1 MNAYRAEQLGMC
13 ANHHLISALSRFYKV
28 EKWSTKAGGDNEATV
43 KVTRRRLKRIRP
55 GMKCADILRNVRTAR
70 NDMTT
75 DPNYF
80 HVYGHMDDVLQDSQL
95 TVEQRLNKR
104 CDTLAKEAVGM
115 AQRLRD
121 SGRER
126 TVAQLLP
133 REVAA
138 VLVDGVKVTGDL
150 GDAIRFGKGREASVT
165 DLKNYS
171 NDLDFTV
178 EEIKAQEIEKITI
191 SSTKIRNAIID
202 GDIEKANSYLSC
214 NFSLSGVVEKGNGIG
229 SSINFPT
236 ANIKVENKW
245 KILPKDGAYA
255 VKVFVENQ
263 QYFGMLNIG
272 NRPTIA
278 DDKHV
283 VEVHIFDFNSTIYN
297 LDIQVEF
304 IKRIRSEKKFN
315 SLEELQSQLEIDE
328 SKIKALFNLLR

>member
-1 MNAYRAEQLGMC
+1 MKIYHSIKEFPSDINT
-13 ANHHLISALSRFYKV
+13 I
-28 EKWSTKAGGDNEATV
+28 
-43 KVTRRRLKRIRP
+43 VTIGTFDGVHK
-55 GMKCADILRNVRTAR
+55 
-70 NDMTT
+70 
-75 DPNYF
+75 
-80 HVYGHMDDVLQDSQL
+80 GHKEIVG
-95 TVEQRLNKR
+95 RLNSTAKKEGLESVLLTFYPHPRHVLFPDDQKLKLINTIEEKIEALRETGLQHFIIQEFDVDFSRIKSVNFIRDLLVNKLNMKR
-104 CDTLAKEAVGM
+104 MVVGY
-115 AQRLRD
+115 D
-121 SGRER
+121 HH
-126 TVAQLLP
+126 
-133 REVAA
+133 
-138 VLVDGVKVTGDL
+138 
-150 GDAIRFGKGREASVT
+150 FGKNREGTFENLLSLSELY
-165 DLKNYS
+165 DFK
-171 NDLDFTV
+171 LDK
-178 EEIKAQEIEKITI
+178 IAPQNIGDITI

-245 KILPKDGAYA
+245 KILPKDGVYA

-297 LDIQVEF
+297 LDIKVEF

-328 SKIKALFNLLR
+328 SKIKAVFNLLR

>member
-1 MNAYRAEQLGMC
+1 MKIYHSIKEFPSDINT
-13 ANHHLISALSRFYKV
+13 I
-28 EKWSTKAGGDNEATV
+28 
-43 KVTRRRLKRIRP
+43 VTIGTFDGVHK
-55 GMKCADILRNVRTAR
+55 
-70 NDMTT
+70 
-75 DPNYF
+75 
-80 HVYGHMDDVLQDSQL
+80 GHKEIVG
-95 TVEQRLNKR
+95 RLNSTAKKEGLESVLLTFYPHPRHVLFPDDQKLKLINTIEEKIEALRKTGLQHFIIQEFDVDFSRIKSVNFIRDLLVNKLNMKR
-104 CDTLAKEAVGM
+104 MVVGY
-115 AQRLRD
+115 D
-121 SGRER
+121 HHFGTNREG
-126 TVAQLLP
+126 TFENLLSLSDLYDFKLDKIAP
-133 REVAA
+133 QNI
-138 VLVDGVKVTGDL
+138 GD
-150 GDAIRFGKGREASVT
+150 
-165 DLKNYS
+165 
-171 NDLDFTV
+171 
-178 EEIKAQEIEKITI
+178 ITI

-245 KILPKDGAYA
+245 KILPKDGVYA
-255 VKVFVENQ
+255 VKIFVENQ

-297 LDIQVEF
+297 LDIKVEF

-328 SKIKALFNLLR
+328 SKIKAVFNLLR

>member
-1 MNAYRAEQLGMC
+1 
-13 ANHHLISALSRFYKV
+13 
-28 EKWSTKAGGDNEATV
+28 
-43 KVTRRRLKRIRP
+43 
-55 GMKCADILRNVRTAR
+55 MKIYHSIKEFPSDIDTIITIGTFDGV
-70 NDMTT
+70 
-75 DPNYF
+75 
-80 HVYGHMDDVLQDSQL
+80 HKGHKEIVG
-95 TVEQRLNKR
+95 RLNSTAKKEGLESVLLTFYPHPRHVLFPDDQKLKLINTIEEKTEALRKTGLQHFIIQEFDVDFSRIKSVNFIRDLLVNKLNMKR
-104 CDTLAKEAVGM
+104 MVVGY
-115 AQRLRD
+115 D
-121 SGRER
+121 HH
-126 TVAQLLP
+126 
-133 REVAA
+133 
-138 VLVDGVKVTGDL
+138 
-150 GDAIRFGKGREASVT
+150 FGKNREGTFENLFSLSELY
-165 DLKNYS
+165 DFK
-171 NDLDFTV
+171 LDK
-178 EEIKAQEIEKITI
+178 IAPQNIGDITI

-245 KILPKDGAYA
+245 KILPKDGVYA
-255 VKVFVENQ
+255 VKIFVENQ

>member
-1 MNAYRAEQLGMC
+1 MKIYHSIKEFPSDINT
-13 ANHHLISALSRFYKV
+13 I
-28 EKWSTKAGGDNEATV
+28 
-43 KVTRRRLKRIRP
+43 VTIGTFDGVHK
-55 GMKCADILRNVRTAR
+55 
-70 NDMTT
+70 
-75 DPNYF
+75 
-80 HVYGHMDDVLQDSQL
+80 GHKEIVW
-95 TVEQRLNKR
+95 RLNSTAKKEGLESVLLTFYPHPRHVLFPDDQKLKLINTIEEKTEALRKTGLQHFIIQEFDVDFSRIKSVNFIRDLLVNKLNMKR
-104 CDTLAKEAVGM
+104 MVVGY
-115 AQRLRD
+115 D
-121 SGRER
+121 HH
-126 TVAQLLP
+126 
-133 REVAA
+133 
-138 VLVDGVKVTGDL
+138 
-150 GDAIRFGKGREASVT
+150 FGKNREGTFENLLNLSELY
-165 DLKNYS
+165 DFK
-171 NDLDFTV
+171 LDK
-178 EEIKAQEIEKITI
+178 IAPQNIGDITI

-245 KILPKDGAYA
+245 KILPKDGVYA

-272 NRPTIA
+272 SRPTIA

-297 LDIQVEF
+297 LDIKVEF

-328 SKIKALFNLLR
+328 SKIKAVFNLLR

>member
-1 MNAYRAEQLGMC
+1 
-13 ANHHLISALSRFYKV
+13 
-28 EKWSTKAGGDNEATV
+28 V
-43 KVTRRRLKRIRP
+43 KIYHSIKEFP
-55 GMKCADILRNVRTAR
+55 SDIDTIITIGTFDGV
-70 NDMTT
+70 
-75 DPNYF
+75 
-80 HVYGHMDDVLQDSQL
+80 HKGHKEIVG
-95 TVEQRLNKR
+95 RLNSTAKKEGLESVLLTFYPHPRHVLFPDDQKLKLINTIEEKTEALRKTGLQHFIIQEFDVDFSRIKSVNFIRDLLVNKLNMKR
-104 CDTLAKEAVGM
+104 MVVGY
-115 AQRLRD
+115 D
-121 SGRER
+121 HH
-126 TVAQLLP
+126 
-133 REVAA
+133 
-138 VLVDGVKVTGDL
+138 
-150 GDAIRFGKGREASVT
+150 FGKNREGTFENLLSLSELY
-165 DLKNYS
+165 DFK
-171 NDLDFTV
+171 LDK
-178 EEIKAQEIEKITI
+178 IAPQNIGDITI

-245 KILPKDGAYA
+245 KILPKDGVYA
-255 VKVFVENQ
+255 VKIFVENQ

>member
-1 MNAYRAEQLGMC
+1 MKIYRS
-13 ANHHLISALSRFYKV
+13 I
-28 EKWSTKAGGDNEATV
+28 GDFPSNKDTI
-43 KVTRRRLKRIRP
+43 VTI
-55 GMKCADILRNVRTAR
+55 GTFDGVHI
-70 NDMTT
+70 
-75 DPNYF
+75 
-80 HVYGHMDDVLQDSQL
+80 GHKEIVG
-95 TVEQRLNKR
+95 RLNSTAKKEGLESVLLTFYPHPRHVLFPDDQKLKLINTIEEKIEALRKTGLQHFIIQEFDVDFSRIKSVNFIRDLLVNKLNMKR
-104 CDTLAKEAVGM
+104 MVVGY
-115 AQRLRD
+115 D
-121 SGRER
+121 HH
-126 TVAQLLP
+126 
-133 REVAA
+133 
-138 VLVDGVKVTGDL
+138 
-150 GDAIRFGKGREASVT
+150 FGKNREGTFENLFSLSELY
-165 DLKNYS
+165 DFK
-171 NDLDFTV
+171 LDK
-178 EEIKAQEIEKITI
+178 IAPQNIGDITI

-245 KILPKDGAYA
+245 KILPKDGVYA
-255 VKVFVENQ
+255 VKIFVENQ

-328 SKIKALFNLLR
+328 SKIKAVFNLLR

>member
-1 MNAYRAEQLGMC
+1 MKIYHSIKEFPSDINT
-13 ANHHLISALSRFYKV
+13 I
-28 EKWSTKAGGDNEATV
+28 
-43 KVTRRRLKRIRP
+43 VTI
-55 GMKCADILRNVRTAR
+55 GTFDGVHI
-70 NDMTT
+70 
-75 DPNYF
+75 
-80 HVYGHMDDVLQDSQL
+80 GHKEIVG
-95 TVEQRLNKR
+95 RLNSTAKKEGLESVLLTFYPHPRHVLFPDNQKLKLINTIEEKIEALTETGLQHFIIQEFDVDFSRIKSVNFIRDFLVNKLNMKR
-104 CDTLAKEAVGM
+104 MVVGY
-115 AQRLRD
+115 D
-121 SGRER
+121 HH
-126 TVAQLLP
+126 
-133 REVAA
+133 
-138 VLVDGVKVTGDL
+138 
-150 GDAIRFGKGREASVT
+150 FGKNREGTFENLLSLSELY
-165 DLKNYS
+165 DFK
-171 NDLDFTV
+171 LDK
-178 EEIKAQEIEKITI
+178 IAPQNIGDITI

-245 KILPKDGAYA
+245 KILPKDGVYA
-255 VKVFVENQ
+255 VKIFVENQ

-297 LDIQVEF
+297 LDIKVEF

-328 SKIKALFNLLR
+328 SKIKAVFNLLR

>member
-1 MNAYRAEQLGMC
+1 MKIYHSIKEFPSDINT
-13 ANHHLISALSRFYKV
+13 I
-28 EKWSTKAGGDNEATV
+28 
-43 KVTRRRLKRIRP
+43 VTIGTFDGVHK
-55 GMKCADILRNVRTAR
+55 
-70 NDMTT
+70 
-75 DPNYF
+75 
-80 HVYGHMDDVLQDSQL
+80 GHKEIVG
-95 TVEQRLNKR
+95 RLNSTAKKEGLESVLLTFYPHPRHVLFPDDQKLKLINTIEEKTEALRKTGLQHFIIQEFDVDFSRIKSVNFIRDFLVNKLNMKR
-104 CDTLAKEAVGM
+104 MVVGY
-115 AQRLRD
+115 D
-121 SGRER
+121 HH
-126 TVAQLLP
+126 
-133 REVAA
+133 
-138 VLVDGVKVTGDL
+138 
-150 GDAIRFGKGREASVT
+150 FGKNREGTFENLLSLSELY
-165 DLKNYS
+165 DFK
-171 NDLDFTV
+171 LDK
-178 EEIKAQEIEKITI
+178 IAPQNIGDITI

-245 KILPKDGAYA
+245 KILPKDGVYA
-255 VKVFVENQ
+255 VKIFVENQ

-328 SKIKALFNLLR
+328 SKSKAVFNLLR

>member
-1 MNAYRAEQLGMC
+1 MKIYHSIKEFPSDINT
-13 ANHHLISALSRFYKV
+13 I
-28 EKWSTKAGGDNEATV
+28 
-43 KVTRRRLKRIRP
+43 VTIGTFDGVHK
-55 GMKCADILRNVRTAR
+55 
-70 NDMTT
+70 
-75 DPNYF
+75 
-80 HVYGHMDDVLQDSQL
+80 GHKEIVG
-95 TVEQRLNKR
+95 RLNSTAKKEGLESVLLTFYPHPRHVLFPDDQKLKLINTIEEKIEALRETGLQHFIIQEFDVDFSRIKSVNFIRDLLVNKLNMKR
-104 CDTLAKEAVGM
+104 MVVGY
-115 AQRLRD
+115 D
-121 SGRER
+121 HH
-126 TVAQLLP
+126 
-133 REVAA
+133 
-138 VLVDGVKVTGDL
+138 
-150 GDAIRFGKGREASVT
+150 FGKNREGTFENLLSLSELY
-165 DLKNYS
+165 DFK
-171 NDLDFTV
+171 LDK
-178 EEIKAQEIEKITI
+178 IAPQNIGDITI

-245 KILPKDGAYA
+245 KILPKDGVYA
-255 VKVFVENQ
+255 VKIFAENQ

-297 LDIQVEF
+297 LDIKVEF

-328 SKIKALFNLLR
+328 SKIKAVFNLLR

>member
-1 MNAYRAEQLGMC
+1 MKIYHSIKEFPSDINT
-13 ANHHLISALSRFYKV
+13 I
-28 EKWSTKAGGDNEATV
+28 
-43 KVTRRRLKRIRP
+43 VTIGTFDGVHK
-55 GMKCADILRNVRTAR
+55 
-70 NDMTT
+70 
-75 DPNYF
+75 
-80 HVYGHMDDVLQDSQL
+80 GHKEIVG
-95 TVEQRLNKR
+95 RLNSTAKKEGLESVLLTFYPHPRHVLFPDDQKLKLINTIEEKIEALRKTGLQHFIIQEFDVDFSRIKSVNFIRDLLVNKLNMKR
-104 CDTLAKEAVGM
+104 MVVGY
-115 AQRLRD
+115 D
-121 SGRER
+121 HHFGTNREG
-126 TVAQLLP
+126 TFENLLSLSELYDFKLDKIAP
-133 REVAA
+133 QNI
-138 VLVDGVKVTGDL
+138 GD
-150 GDAIRFGKGREASVT
+150 
-165 DLKNYS
+165 
-171 NDLDFTV
+171 
-178 EEIKAQEIEKITI
+178 ITI

-245 KILPKDGAYA
+245 KILPKDGVYA

-297 LDIQVEF
+297 LDIKVEF

-328 SKIKALFNLLR
+328 SKIKAVFNLLR

>member
-1 MNAYRAEQLGMC
+1 MKIYHSIKEFPSDINT
-13 ANHHLISALSRFYKV
+13 I
-28 EKWSTKAGGDNEATV
+28 
-43 KVTRRRLKRIRP
+43 VTIGTFDGVHK
-55 GMKCADILRNVRTAR
+55 
-70 NDMTT
+70 
-75 DPNYF
+75 
-80 HVYGHMDDVLQDSQL
+80 GHKEIVG
-95 TVEQRLNKR
+95 RLNSTAKKEGLESVLLTFYPHPRHVLFPDDQKLKLINTIEEKTEALRKTGLQHFIIQEFDVDFSRIKSVNFIRDLLVNKLNMKR
-104 CDTLAKEAVGM
+104 MVVGY
-115 AQRLRD
+115 D
-121 SGRER
+121 HH
-126 TVAQLLP
+126 
-133 REVAA
+133 
-138 VLVDGVKVTGDL
+138 
-150 GDAIRFGKGREASVT
+150 FGKNREGTFENLFSLSELY
-165 DLKNYS
+165 DFK
-171 NDLDFTV
+171 LDK
-178 EEIKAQEIEKITI
+178 IAPQNIGDITI

-245 KILPKDGAYA
+245 KILPKDGVYA
-255 VKVFVENQ
+255 VKIFVENQ

-272 NRPTIA
+272 SRPTIA

-328 SKIKALFNLLR
+328 SKIKAVFNLLR

>member
-1 MNAYRAEQLGMC
+1 VKVYHSIKEFPSDINTIVTIGTFDGVHKGHKEIVGRLNSTAKKEGLE
-13 ANHHLISALSRFYKV
+13 SALLTFYPHPRHVLFPDDQKLKLINTIEEKTEALRKTGLQHFIIQEFDVDFSRIKSVNFIRDLLVNKL
-28 EKWSTKAGGDNEATV
+28 NM
-43 KVTRRRLKRIRP
+43 KR
-55 GMKCADILRNVRTAR
+55 MV
-70 NDMTT
+70 
-75 DPNYF
+75 
-80 HVYGHMDDVLQDSQL
+80 
-95 TVEQRLNKR
+95 
-104 CDTLAKEAVGM
+104 VGY
-115 AQRLRD
+115 D
-121 SGRER
+121 HH
-126 TVAQLLP
+126 
-133 REVAA
+133 
-138 VLVDGVKVTGDL
+138 
-150 GDAIRFGKGREASVT
+150 FGKNREGTFENLLSLSELY
-165 DLKNYS
+165 DFK
-171 NDLDFTV
+171 LDK
-178 EEIKAQEIEKITI
+178 IAPQNIGDITI

-245 KILPKDGAYA
+245 KILPKDGVYA
-255 VKVFVENQ
+255 VKIFAENQ

>member
-1 MNAYRAEQLGMC
+1 MKIYHSIKEFPSDINT
-13 ANHHLISALSRFYKV
+13 I
-28 EKWSTKAGGDNEATV
+28 
-43 KVTRRRLKRIRP
+43 VTIGTFDGVHK
-55 GMKCADILRNVRTAR
+55 
-70 NDMTT
+70 
-75 DPNYF
+75 
-80 HVYGHMDDVLQDSQL
+80 GHKEIVG
-95 TVEQRLNKR
+95 RLNSTAKKEGLESVLLTFYPHPRHVLFPDDQKLKLINTIEEKIEALRETGLQHFIIQEFDVDFSRIKSVNFIRDLLVNKLNMKR
-104 CDTLAKEAVGM
+104 MVVGY
-115 AQRLRD
+115 D
-121 SGRER
+121 HH
-126 TVAQLLP
+126 
-133 REVAA
+133 
-138 VLVDGVKVTGDL
+138 
-150 GDAIRFGKGREASVT
+150 FGKNREGTFENLLSLSELY
-165 DLKNYS
+165 DFK
-171 NDLDFTV
+171 LDK
-178 EEIKAQEIEKITI
+178 IAPQNIGDITI

-278 DDKHV
+278 EDKHV

-315 SLEELQSQLEIDE
+315 SLEELQSQLEIDK
-328 SKIKALFNLLR
+328 SKSKTVFNLLR

>member
-1 MNAYRAEQLGMC
+1 MKIYHSIKEFPSDINT
-13 ANHHLISALSRFYKV
+13 I
-28 EKWSTKAGGDNEATV
+28 
-43 KVTRRRLKRIRP
+43 VTIGTFDGVHK
-55 GMKCADILRNVRTAR
+55 
-70 NDMTT
+70 
-75 DPNYF
+75 
-80 HVYGHMDDVLQDSQL
+80 GHKEIVG
-95 TVEQRLNKR
+95 RLNSTAKKEGLESVLLTFYPHPRHVLFPDDQKLKLINTIEEKTEALRKTGLQHFIIQEFDVDFSRIKSVNFIRDLLVNKLNMKR
-104 CDTLAKEAVGM
+104 MVVGY
-115 AQRLRD
+115 D
-121 SGRER
+121 HH
-126 TVAQLLP
+126 
-133 REVAA
+133 
-138 VLVDGVKVTGDL
+138 
-150 GDAIRFGKGREASVT
+150 FGKNREGTFENLLSLSELY
-165 DLKNYS
+165 DFK
-171 NDLDFTV
+171 LDK
-178 EEIKAQEIEKITI
+178 IAPQNIGDITI

-245 KILPKDGAYA
+245 KILPKDGVYA
-255 VKVFVENQ
+255 VKIFAENQ

-272 NRPTIA
+272 SRPTIA

-328 SKIKALFNLLR
+328 SKIKAVFNLLR

>member
-1 MNAYRAEQLGMC
+1 
-13 ANHHLISALSRFYKV
+13 
-28 EKWSTKAGGDNEATV
+28 V
-43 KVTRRRLKRIRP
+43 KIYHSIKEFPSDINTIVTIGTFDGVHK
-55 GMKCADILRNVRTAR
+55 
-70 NDMTT
+70 
-75 DPNYF
+75 
-80 HVYGHMDDVLQDSQL
+80 GHKEIVG
-95 TVEQRLNKR
+95 RLNSTAKKEGLESVLLTFYPHPRHVLFPDDQKLKLINTIEEKIEALRKTGLQHFIIQEFDVDFSRIKSVNFIRDLLVNKLNMKR
-104 CDTLAKEAVGM
+104 MVVGY
-115 AQRLRD
+115 D
-121 SGRER
+121 HH
-126 TVAQLLP
+126 
-133 REVAA
+133 
-138 VLVDGVKVTGDL
+138 
-150 GDAIRFGKGREASVT
+150 FGKNREGTFENLLSLSELY
-165 DLKNYS
+165 DFK
-171 NDLDFTV
+171 LDK
-178 EEIKAQEIEKITI
+178 IAPQNIGDITI

-245 KILPKDGAYA
+245 KILPKDGVYA

-297 LDIQVEF
+297 LDIKVEF

-328 SKIKALFNLLR
+328 SKIKAVFNLLR

>member
-1 MNAYRAEQLGMC
+1 
-13 ANHHLISALSRFYKV
+13 
-28 EKWSTKAGGDNEATV
+28 V
-43 KVTRRRLKRIRP
+43 KIYHSIKEFPSDINTIVTIGTFDGVHK
-55 GMKCADILRNVRTAR
+55 
-70 NDMTT
+70 
-75 DPNYF
+75 
-80 HVYGHMDDVLQDSQL
+80 GHKEIVG
-95 TVEQRLNKR
+95 RLNSTAKKEGLESVLLTFYPHPRHVLFPDDQKLKLINTIEEKIEALRKTGLQHFIIQEFDVDFSRIKSVNFIRDLLVNKLNMKR
-104 CDTLAKEAVGM
+104 MVVGY
-115 AQRLRD
+115 D
-121 SGRER
+121 HHFGTNREG
-126 TVAQLLP
+126 TFENLLSLSDLYDFKLDKIAP
-133 REVAA
+133 QNI
-138 VLVDGVKVTGDL
+138 GD
-150 GDAIRFGKGREASVT
+150 
-165 DLKNYS
+165 
-171 NDLDFTV
+171 
-178 EEIKAQEIEKITI
+178 ITI

-245 KILPKDGAYA
+245 KILPKDGVYA

-297 LDIQVEF
+297 LDIKVEF

-328 SKIKALFNLLR
+328 SKIKAVFNLLR

>member
-1 MNAYRAEQLGMC
+1 
-13 ANHHLISALSRFYKV
+13 
-28 EKWSTKAGGDNEATV
+28 V
-43 KVTRRRLKRIRP
+43 KIYHSIKEFPSDINTIVTIGTFDGVHK
-55 GMKCADILRNVRTAR
+55 
-70 NDMTT
+70 
-75 DPNYF
+75 
-80 HVYGHMDDVLQDSQL
+80 GHKEIVG
-95 TVEQRLNKR
+95 RLNSTAKKEGLESVLLTFYPHPRHVLFPDDQKLKLINTIEEKIEALRKTGLQHFIIQEFDVDFSRIKSVNFIRDLLVNKLNMKR
-104 CDTLAKEAVGM
+104 MVVGY
-115 AQRLRD
+115 D
-121 SGRER
+121 HHFGTNREG
-126 TVAQLLP
+126 TFENLLSLSDLYDFKLDKIAP
-133 REVAA
+133 QNI
-138 VLVDGVKVTGDL
+138 GD
-150 GDAIRFGKGREASVT
+150 
-165 DLKNYS
+165 
-171 NDLDFTV
+171 
-178 EEIKAQEIEKITI
+178 ITI

-245 KILPKDGAYA
+245 KILPKDGVYA
-255 VKVFVENQ
+255 VKIFVENQ

-297 LDIQVEF
+297 LDIKVEF

-328 SKIKALFNLLR
+328 SKIKAVFNLLR